1 MVYWIWLRQIK
12 GIGPIIEKRLLD
24 YFLDPENIFYAG
36 KEDFLKIEGIGEVIA
51 EKIIS
56 QKCLISSYK
65 ILEEVEKKN
74 IRLLTYM
81 DPLYPTIAKDYPQA
95 PTLLYYRGHIRES
108 FNSVAIVGSRRCS
121 QYGKEVAIEASKFLA
136 ENNIAV
142 ISGLAKGIDGYAHIS
157 CLKNNGYTIAFLG
170 NGIDIC
176 YPSEHR
182 ELMDGIIENGA
193 VISEY
198 PPGTKG
204 RNEYFPKRNGLISSW
219 SEKLLLVEASEKSG
233 ALITAEI
240 SRKLKRPV
248 YAVAHSIYSQTG
260 RGSNLLIGE
269 AANLYISPCQLL
281 LGEDSNKAR
290 GGEMDI
296 VKNKGEF
303 KKLENTGKLKLT
315 DLENQIINCLSQRP
329 KRLDEIFMDLNLS
342 QIDLIQQLSIMEL
355 EGLIETLPGGKYGCK

>member
-12 GIGPIIEKRLLD
+12 GIGQ
-24 YFLDPENIFYAG
+24 
-36 KEDFLKIEGIGEVIA
+36 VMA
-51 EKIIS
+51 EKISS

-65 ILEEVEKKN
+65 ILDEVEKKN
-74 IRLLTYM
+74 ISLLTYR
-81 DPLYPTIAKDYPQA
+81 DPLYPNIAKDYPQA
-95 PTLLYYRGHIRES
+95 PSLLYYRGHIRES
-108 FNSVAIVGSRRCS
+108 FNSVGIVGSRRCS
-121 QYGKEVAIEASKFLA
+121 QYGREVAIEASKFLA

-182 ELMDGIIENGA
+182 ELMDGIIEKGA

-198 PPGTKG
+198 PPGTRG

-248 YAVAHSIYSQTG
+248 YAVPHSIYSQTG

-269 AANLYISPCQLL
+269 GANLYMSPCQLL
-281 LGEDSNKAR
+281 LGEDTLKEWQEDM
-290 GGEMDI
+290 GI
-296 VKNKGEF
+296 VKNKE
-303 KKLENTGKLKLT
+303 KVAKVEDENKLKLT
-315 DLENQIINCLSQRP
+315 GIEKEIIDCLSQRP
-329 KRLDEIFMDLNLS
+329 KRLEEIFTDLNLS
-342 QIDLIQQLSIMEL
+342 QIDIIQKLSIMEL
-355 EGLIETLPGGKYGCK
+355 EGLIHTLPGGKYGCKKIYN